1 MTRLS
6 NAKMVDKSR
15 DLSSIVN
22 TKVNSGTRSKRVRHK
37 LLEKHVSD
45 SSIVIRGSK
54 DNYLR
59 SITSEPGIPGI

>member
-1 MTRLS
+1 VTRLS

-37 LLEKHVSD
+37 FLEKHGSN
-45 SSIVIRGSK
+45 SKIVLRGSK
-54 DNYLR
+54 DNYLM